1 MIEDR
6 NREEELSLRRPP
18 TKLKPRTR
26 VAWKVEMHTM
36 DRIQMVTIQMVSIG
50 YTSASTIRA
59 HRARE
64 ISATGIPVELFGR
77 LCNRRREARGETR
90 RETINAGS

>member
-6 NREEELSLRRPP
+6 NREEELSKSLRRPP

-59 HRARE
+59 RE
-64 ISATGIPVELFGR
+64 ISATGVPVELFGR